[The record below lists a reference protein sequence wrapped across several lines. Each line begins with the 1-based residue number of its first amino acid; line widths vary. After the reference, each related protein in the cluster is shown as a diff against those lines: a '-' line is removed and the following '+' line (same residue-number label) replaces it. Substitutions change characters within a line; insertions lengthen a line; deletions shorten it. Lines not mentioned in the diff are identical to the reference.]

1 MTKIFTDEIIN
12 AVIMHMADRKGVPY
26 SAVEVELS
34 IDDEHGFTAEVWVNQ
49 RSQYL
54 VESNILEAVEQYMYK
69 QYQLRVFRS
78 QIRLDA
84 DDEEFFAEI
93 SDS

>member
-1 MTKIFTDEIIN
+1 MMKIFTDELIN
-12 AVIMHMADRKGVPY
+12 AVIIHMAERKDVPL

-34 IDDEHGFTAEVWVNQ
+34 IDDEHGFTAEVWVND

-69 QYQLRVFRS
+69 QYNLRVYRS

-84 DDEEFFAEI
+84 DEEEFFAEI
-93 SDS
+93 AVE